1 LEYGR
6 GTVDNELEEI
16 VSVRRLRSNIN
27 HREKKQDLPC
37 RYLIVIRKMS
47 IQNNMYSTEFLCI

>member
-1 LEYGR
+1 MG

-27 HREKKQDLPC
+27 HRERNKICHAD
-37 RYLIVIRKMS
+37 I
-47 IQNNMYSTEFLCI
+47 

>member
-1 LEYGR
+1 MG

-27 HREKKQDLPC
+27 HREKKQDLLC

-47 IQNNMYSTEFLCI
+47 IQNNMYSTEFLYI